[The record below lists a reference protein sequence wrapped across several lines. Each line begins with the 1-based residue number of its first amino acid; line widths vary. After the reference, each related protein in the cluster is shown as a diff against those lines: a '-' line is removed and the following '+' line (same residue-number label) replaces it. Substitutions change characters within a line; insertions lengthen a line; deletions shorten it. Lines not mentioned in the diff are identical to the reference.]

1 MNPFTEIM
9 RNGAEIAGA
18 IIGLTALGL
27 LISNSQGTA
36 NIIGATSA
44 GFGGLLATATFQNGG
59 LRSPTGNVFNPL

>member
-27 LISNSQGTA
+27 LISNSQGTS
-36 NIIGATSA
+36 NIIGAASS
-44 GFGGLLATATFQNGG
+44 GFSGLLATATFQGGG